1 MGPLLRGMYTF
12 QVSSDSMEPY
22 RLLFPEMD
30 CQLPFIIKHGLFVFS
45 GKREIFICILS
56 IIDE

>member
-1 MGPLLRGMYTF
+1 MDPLSRVMYTF
-12 QVSSDSMEPY
+12 QVSSDSMEHY

-45 GKREIFICILS
+45 GKREIFLCILS
-56 IIDE
+56 KIDE